1 MKLDDEHVLARY
13 RRALT
18 DAQPEHDRLVQDAA
32 KFSKAYALN
41 SIDGQDFAGL
51 SEIWGP
57 APPEIGSLLSNVNTF
72 FGKINSARREASFP
86 GFDGSPQDAVTG
98 EMLNLLIRAGRRWGG
113 SDKQDRRALLQ
124 FLMLGEASSE
134 IFLETESRLPY
145 RCEER
150 FISPDRIWWD
160 KGAREE
166 NRTDAQE
173 VICRSPYSVDEAI
186 ARFPGEENEAAI
198 RAFGQEGES
207 GASAASAGAQQLGGR
222 NVSVSVS
229 AADGKSAAGGAGSR
243 RLREVPVDDFQ
254 FIAWEQM
261 VQWDGPDGTRQEA
274 RLEDWKA
281 LMEAIEAE
289 AAEAGEQP
297 PPRPTIRTFTQKT
310 WYRARIMAS
319 SIAGEPRVLKSA
331 EPIPGNRRL
340 IRCLTGY
347 PEDYLDEGNH
357 LRTRWFGFGKVLYP
371 LQRLTSVAIRVLM
384 EQEARRNRAGGE
396 MDDDAFQGDVAMEE
410 RYFRDQAIPGKYAKT
425 KPGSEGKIRHNQPL
439 QGTHVPAMQE
449 LFRFLSVD
457 LVSHMLGISDM
468 SRGTFEGDRGAK
480 FVATMMEAS
489 VEMQTILTA
498 AFTDYLAEGAVT
510 MATLFLEILDAEDID
525 RIVGAQKPREGITH
539 QKDPE
544 TGELVP
550 IMTVDE
556 NAPPQMNPETGTM
569 DPATIPLTIGVYLKQ
584 NAGEIFDH
592 DISFGLRPS
601 AASERMA
608 NAMLTM
614 QHGWLK
620 DLAGLIG
627 NGVKERQ
634 ALAEAALKASFAE
647 GTAYADLAEQLPAI
661 FQEQIAQEEAQQQ
674 AATEEGVVQFMQE
687 LAQTDFDKA
696 AAIVQQIS
704 QAVLGPQGG
713 GGQPS

>member
-1 MKLDDEHVLARY
+1 MKLDDTAVLARY

-41 SIDGQDFAGL
+41 SIDGADFAGL

-113 SDKQDRRALLQ
+113 SDKQDRTALLH
-124 FLMLGEASSE
+124 FLMLGQASSE

-150 FISPDRIWWD
+150 FIPPDLIWWD
-160 KGAREE
+160 KGAKEE

-173 VICRSPYSVDEAI
+173 VIRRWHYSVDEAV

-222 NVSVSVS
+222 NVAVSVS

-261 VQWDGPDGTRQEA
+261 VQWDGPDGARKEA

-281 LMEAIEAE
+281 LMDAMEAE
-289 AAEAGEQP
+289 AVEAGEQP
-297 PPRPTIRTFTQKT
+297 PQRPTIRTFTQKT
-310 WYRARIMAS
+310 WYRARIMAA

-396 MDDDAFQGDVAMEE
+396 MDEDAFQGDAAMEAN
-410 RYFRDQAIPGKYAKT
+410 YFRNLAIPGAYAKT
-425 KPGSEGKIRHNQPL
+425 KPGSDGKIRHAQPL

-539 QKDPE
+539 QRDPE
-544 TGELVP
+544 SGELVP
-550 IMTVDE
+550 IMTMPEGGDE
-556 NAPPQMNPETGTM
+556 PV
-569 DPATIPLTIGVYLKQ
+569 PLTIGVYLKQ

-674 AATEEGVVQFMQE
+674 AATEEGVVQFMAE

>member
-1 MKLDDEHVLARY
+1 MKLDDEAVLQRY

-281 LMEAIEAE
+281 LMDAMEAE
-289 AAEAGEQP
+289 AAEAGEMLP
-297 PPRPTIRTFTQKT
+297 KRPEFRTFTQKT

-347 PEDYLDEGNH
+347 PEDYLDEGNQ

-396 MDDDAFQGDVAMEE
+396 MDEDAFQGDAAMEAN
-410 RYFRDQAIPGKYAKT
+410 YFRALAIPGAYAKT
-425 KPGSEGKIRHNQPL
+425 KPGSDGKIRHSQPL

-525 RIVGAQKPREGITH
+525 RIVGAQKPRVGITH
-539 QKDPE
+539 QKNE
-544 TGELVP
+544 ESGELEP
-550 IMTVDE
+550 IMTL
-556 NAPPQMNPETGTM
+556 PEGAAE
-569 DPATIPLTIGVYLKQ
+569 PVPLTIGVYLKQ

-627 NGVKERQ
+627 NGVEERQ

-647 GTAYADLAEQLPAI
+647 GTAYADLAEQLPTI
-661 FQEQIAQEEAQQQ
+661 FQKQIAAQEAQQQ
-674 AATEEGVVQFMQE
+674 AATEEGVVQFLAE

-713 GGQPS
+713 GGAPS

>member
-1 MKLDDEHVLARY
+1 RLDDTAVLARY

-41 SIDGQDFAGL
+41 SIDGADFAGL

-86 GFDGSPQDAVTG
+86 GFDGSPQDAITG

-113 SDKQDRRALLQ
+113 SDKQDRTALLH
-124 FLMLGEASSE
+124 FLMLGQASSE

-150 FISPDRIWWD
+150 FIPPDLIWWD
-160 KGAREE
+160 KGAKEE

-173 VICRSPYSVDEAI
+173 VIRRWHYSVDEAI
-186 ARFPGEENEAAI
+186 ARFPGEENEASI

-207 GASAASAGAQQLGGR
+207 GSSAASAGAQQLGGR
-222 NVSVSVS
+222 NASVSVS
-229 AADGKSAAGGAGSR
+229 AADGKSPAGGAGSR

-281 LMEAIEAE
+281 LMDAIEAE
-289 AAEAGEQP
+289 AAEAGEPVPQ
-297 PPRPTIRTFTQKT
+297 RPTIRTFTQKT
-310 WYRARIMAS
+310 WYRARIMAA
-319 SIAGEPRVLKSA
+319 SIAGEPRVLKGA

-396 MDDDAFQGDVAMEE
+396 MDDDAFQGDSAMEAN
-410 RYFRDQAIPGKYAKT
+410 YFRNLAIPGAYAKT
-425 KPGSEGKIRHNQPL
+425 KPGSDGKIRHAQPL

-510 MATLFLEILDAEDID
+510 MATLMLEILDAEDID

-539 QKDPE
+539 QKNPE
-544 TGELVP
+544 SGELEP

-556 NAPPQMNPETGTM
+556 NTPPQMDPETGEM
-569 DPATIPLTIGVYLKQ
+569 VPATTPLTVGVYLKQ

-661 FQEQIAQEEAQQQ
+661 FQEQIAQQEAQQQ
-674 AATEEGVVQFMQE
+674 AATEEGVVQFMQG

-696 AAIVQQIS
+696 AAIVEQIS
-704 QAVLGPQGG
+704 QAVLGPQG
-713 GGQPS
+713 